1 MSSTPA
7 ASGQQARKRIFITGA
22 GSGLGK
28 AVALRFAREGWRVA
42 VTDVDLAAATQT
54 LAEVVTAG
62 GSGFADVCNVTS
74 EESFAAIA
82 ARLQREWNGVD
93 VLVNN
98 AGVATKGTVVESSI
112 EQWQWVLNINLLGC
126 VRGARAIVP
135 LLTAQGSGHIVNIAS
150 FAGIANPPAM
160 ASYNATK
167 AAVISLSESLRHE
180 MEPHGVGVS
189 AVCPSFFKT
198 NLIATS
204 RQASPEQ
211 GDEPAPQMD
220 RIVQRL
226 MDKSAVTAD
235 SVAGDIFDAVRD
247 KRFLVLVNADDK
259 RQVLL
264 KRASPEFYFRM
275 VQKATAKFMQKARAS
290 A

>member
-1 MSSTPA
+1 MSSNPA
-7 ASGQQARKRIFITGA
+7 ASGQQARKRVFITGA

-28 AVALRFAREGWRVA
+28 ALALRFAADGWRVA
-42 VTDVDLAAATQT
+42 VTDVDLAAASQT
-54 LAEVVTAG
+54 LSEVLSAG

-98 AGVATKGTVVESSI
+98 AGVATKGTVAESSL

-126 VRGARAIVP
+126 VRGARAIIP

-160 ASYNATK
+160 ASYNAAK
-167 AAVISLSESLRHE
+167 AAVISLSETLRHE
-180 MEPHGVGVS
+180 LEAQGVS
-189 AVCPSFFKT
+189 VSVVCPSFFKT

-211 GDEPAPQMD
+211 GDEPSPQMD

-226 MDKSAVTAD
+226 MEKSSITAD
-235 SVAGDIFDAVRD
+235 SVAADIFDAVRE

-264 KRASPEFYFRM
+264 KRVSPEFYYRM
-275 VQKATAKFMQKARAS
+275 VQKATAKFMQRARKN
-290 A
+290 

>member
-1 MSSTPA
+1 MSSNPA
-7 ASGQQARKRIFITGA
+7 ARGQQARKRVFITGA

-28 AVALRFAREGWRVA
+28 ALALRFAAAGWRIA
-42 VTDVDLAAATQT
+42 VTDVDAAAAAQT
-54 LAEVVTAG
+54 LSEVISAG
-62 GSGFADVCNVTS
+62 GSGFAEICNVTS

-82 ARLQREWNGVD
+82 ARLKAEWNGVD

-98 AGVATKGTVVESSI
+98 AGVATKGTVAESSL

-126 VRGARAIVP
+126 VRGARAIIP

-160 ASYNATK
+160 ASYNAAK
-167 AAVISLSESLRHE
+167 AAVISLSETLRHE
-180 MEPHGVGVS
+180 LEPQGVGVS
-189 AVCPSFFKT
+189 VVCPSFFKT

-211 GDEPAPQMD
+211 GDEPSPQMD

-226 MDKSAVTAD
+226 MEKSSISAA
-235 SVAGDIFDAVRD
+235 SVAGDIFDAVQE

-259 RQVLL
+259 RQVLI
-264 KRASPEFYFRM
+264 KRVSPEFYYRM
-275 VQKATAKFMQKARAS
+275 VQKATAKFMQRAQKS
-290 A
+290 

>member
-1 MSSTPA
+1 MSSNPVA
-7 ASGQQARKRIFITGA
+7 PGGQARKRVFITGA

-28 AVALRFAREGWRVA
+28 ALALRFAADGWQVA

-54 LAEVVTAG
+54 LAEAIKAG
-62 GSGFADVCNVTS
+62 GSGFADTCNVTS

-82 ARLQREWNGVD
+82 MRLQREWNGVD

-98 AGVATKGTVVESSI
+98 AGVATKGTVAESTL

-126 VRGARAIVP
+126 VRGARAIIP
-135 LLTAQGSGHIVNIAS
+135 LLTAQRSGHIVNIAS

-160 ASYNATK
+160 ASYNAAK
-167 AAVISLSESLRHE
+167 AAVISLSETLRHE
-180 MEPHGVGVS
+180 LEPHGVGVS
-189 AVCPSFFKT
+189 VVCPSFFKT

-211 GDEPAPQMD
+211 GNEPSPQMD

-226 MDKSAVTAD
+226 MEKASITAD
-235 SVAGDIFDAVRD
+235 SVAADIFDAVRER
-247 KRFLVLVNADDK
+247 RFLVLVNADDK

-264 KRASPEFYFRM
+264 KRVSPEFYYRM
-275 VQKATAKFMQKARAS
+275 VQKATAKFMRKQ
-290 A
+290 

>member
-1 MSSTPA
+1 MNSS
-7 ASGQQARKRIFITGA
+7 QQTKRVFITGA

-28 AVALRFAREGWRVA
+28 AVALRFAREGWQVA
-42 VTDVDLAAATQT
+42 ATDVDLAAATQT
-54 LAEVVTAG
+54 LAEVVAAG

-82 ARLQREWNGVD
+82 ARLKREWNGVD

-98 AGVATKGTVVESSI
+98 AGVATKGTVAESSI

-135 LLTAQGSGHIVNIAS
+135 LLTEQGSGHVVNIAS

-160 ASYNATK
+160 ASYNAAK
-167 AAVISLSESLRHE
+167 AAVISLSETLRHE

-204 RQASPEQ
+204 RQSSPEQ

-264 KRASPEFYFRM
+264 KRVSPEFYFRM
-275 VQKATAKFMQKARAS
+275 VQKATAKFMRRS
-290 A
+290 

>member
-1 MSSTPA
+1 MSSNPVA
-7 ASGQQARKRIFITGA
+7 PGGQASKRVFITGA

-28 AVALRFAREGWRVA
+28 ALALRFAADGWQVA

-54 LAEVVTAG
+54 LAEVIKAG
-62 GSGFADVCNVTS
+62 GSGFADTCNVTS

-82 ARLQREWNGVD
+82 MRLQREWNGVD

-98 AGVATKGTVVESSI
+98 AGVATKGTVAESTL

-126 VRGARAIVP
+126 VRGARAIIP
-135 LLTAQGSGHIVNIAS
+135 LLTAQRSGHIVNIAS

-160 ASYNATK
+160 ASYNAAK
-167 AAVISLSESLRHE
+167 AAVISLSETLRHE
-180 MEPHGVGVS
+180 LEPHGVGVS
-189 AVCPSFFKT
+189 VVCPSFFKT

-211 GDEPAPQMD
+211 GNEPSPQMD

-226 MDKSAVTAD
+226 MEKASITAD
-235 SVAGDIFDAVRD
+235 SVAADIFDAVRER
-247 KRFLVLVNADDK
+247 RFLVLVNADDK

-264 KRASPEFYFRM
+264 KRVSPEFYYRM
-275 VQKATAKFMQKARAS
+275 VQKATAKFMRKQ
-290 A
+290 

>member
-1 MSSTPA
+1 MSSNPA
-7 ASGQQARKRIFITGA
+7 ASGQQARKRVFITGA

-28 AVALRFAREGWRVA
+28 ALALRFAADGWRVA

-54 LAEVVTAG
+54 LSEVLSAG

-82 ARLQREWNGVD
+82 ARLQREWSGVD

-98 AGVATKGTVVESSI
+98 AGVATKGTVAESSL

-126 VRGARAIVP
+126 VRGARAIIP

-160 ASYNATK
+160 ASYNAAK
-167 AAVISLSESLRHE
+167 AAVISLSETLRHE
-180 MEPHGVGVS
+180 LEAQGVGVS
-189 AVCPSFFKT
+189 VVCPSFFKT

-211 GDEPAPQMD
+211 GDEPSPQMD

-226 MDKSAVTAD
+226 MEKSSITAD
-235 SVAGDIFDAVRD
+235 SVAADIFDAVRE

-264 KRASPEFYFRM
+264 KRVSPEFYYRM
-275 VQKATAKFMQKARAS
+275 VQRATAKFMQRAKKN
-290 A
+290 

>member
-1 MSSTPA
+1 MSSNPA
-7 ASGQQARKRIFITGA
+7 AQGQQAGKRVFITGA

-28 AVALRFAREGWRVA
+28 ALALRFAADGWQIA
-42 VTDVDLAAATQT
+42 VTDVDPAAATQT
-54 LAEVVTAG
+54 LNEVIGAG

-82 ARLQREWNGVD
+82 VRLQREWNGVD

-98 AGVATKGTVVESSI
+98 AGVATKGTVAESSL

-126 VRGARAIVP
+126 VRGARAIIP
-135 LLTAQGSGHIVNIAS
+135 LLTAQRSGHIVNIAS

-160 ASYNATK
+160 ASYNAAK
-167 AAVISLSESLRHE
+167 AAVISLSETLRHE
-180 MEPHGVGVS
+180 LEPHGVGVS
-189 AVCPSFFKT
+189 VVCPSFFKT

-211 GDEPAPQMD
+211 GDEPSPQMD

-226 MDKSAVTAD
+226 MEKSSVTAAG
-235 SVAGDIFDAVRD
+235 VAADIFDAVRD

-264 KRASPEFYFRM
+264 KRVSPEFYYRM
-275 VQKATAKFMQKARAS
+275 VQKATAKFMRKS
-290 A
+290 

>member
-1 MSSTPA
+1 VSSNPA
-7 ASGQQARKRIFITGA
+7 ASSQQARKRIFITGA

-28 AVALRFAREGWRVA
+28 AVALRFAREGWQVA
-42 VTDVDLAAATQT
+42 ATDVDLAAATQT
-54 LAEVVTAG
+54 LAEVVAAG

-82 ARLQREWNGVD
+82 MRLKREWNGVD

-135 LLTAQGSGHIVNIAS
+135 LLTEQGSGHVVNIAS

-180 MEPHGVGVS
+180 VEPHGVGVS

-275 VQKATAKFMQKARAS
+275 VQKATAKFMKKQ
-290 A
+290 

>member
-1 MSSTPA
+1 MNSS
-7 ASGQQARKRIFITGA
+7 QQTKRVFITGA

-28 AVALRFAREGWRVA
+28 AVALRFAREGWQVA
-42 VTDVDLAAATQT
+42 ATDVDLAAATQT
-54 LAEVVTAG
+54 LAEVVAAG

-82 ARLQREWNGVD
+82 ARLKREWNGVD

-98 AGVATKGTVVESSI
+98 AGVATKGTVAESSI

-135 LLTAQGSGHIVNIAS
+135 LLTEQGSGHVVNIAS

-160 ASYNATK
+160 ASYNAAK
-167 AAVISLSESLRHE
+167 AAVISLSETLRHE

-204 RQASPEQ
+204 RQSSPEQ

-247 KRFLVLVNADDK
+247 KRFLMLVNADDK

-264 KRASPEFYFRM
+264 KRVSPEFYFRM
-275 VQKATAKFMQKARAS
+275 VQKATAKFMRRS
-290 A
+290 

>member
-1 MSSTPA
+1 MSSNPVA
-7 ASGQQARKRIFITGA
+7 PGGQASKRVFITGA

-28 AVALRFAREGWRVA
+28 ALALRFAADGWQVA

-54 LAEVVTAG
+54 LAEVTSAG

-98 AGVATKGTVVESSI
+98 AGVATKGTVAESTL

-126 VRGARAIVP
+126 VRGARAIIP

-160 ASYNATK
+160 ASYNAAK
-167 AAVISLSESLRHE
+167 AAVISLSETLRHE
-180 MEPHGVGVS
+180 LEPHGVGVS
-189 AVCPSFFKT
+189 VVCPSFFKT

-211 GDEPAPQMD
+211 GNEPSPQMD

-226 MDKSAVTAD
+226 MEKASITAD
-235 SVAGDIFDAVRD
+235 SVAADIFDAVRER
-247 KRFLVLVNADDK
+247 RFLVLVNADDK

-264 KRASPEFYFRM
+264 KRVSPEFYFRM
-275 VQKATAKFMQKARAS
+275 VQKATAKFMRKS
-290 A
+290 

>member
-1 MSSTPA
+1 MSSNPA
-7 ASGQQARKRIFITGA
+7 APGQQARKRIFITGA

-28 AVALRFAREGWRVA
+28 AVALRFAREGWQVA

-54 LAEVVTAG
+54 LAEVIKAG

-98 AGVATKGTVVESSI
+98 AGVATKGTVAESTL

-126 VRGARAIVP
+126 VRGARAIIP

-160 ASYNATK
+160 ASYNAAK
-167 AAVISLSESLRHE
+167 AAVISLSETLRHE
-180 MEPHGVGVS
+180 LEPHGVGVS
-189 AVCPSFFKT
+189 VVCPSFFKT

-211 GDEPAPQMD
+211 GNEPSPQMD

-226 MDKSAVTAD
+226 MEKSSVTAG

-247 KRFLVLVNADDK
+247 RRFLVLAKAADK

-264 KRASPEFYFRM
+264 KRISPEFYFRM
-275 VQKATAKFMQKARAS
+275 VQKATAKFMRKS
-290 A
+290 